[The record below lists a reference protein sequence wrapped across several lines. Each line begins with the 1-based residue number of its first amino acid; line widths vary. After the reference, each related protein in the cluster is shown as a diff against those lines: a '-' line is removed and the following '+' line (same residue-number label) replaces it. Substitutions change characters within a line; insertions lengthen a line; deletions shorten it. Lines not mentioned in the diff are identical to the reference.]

1 MKDKIKQIMANVF
14 SIDVASIED
23 DASPDIIINWDSLN
37 HMNFVVALEEEFDIR
52 FTDDEIAEM
61 LNLALI
67 EYTIKQKLGVA

>member
-1 MKDKIKQIMANVF
+1 MARVF

-23 DASPDIIINWDSLN
+23 DASPDNITNWDSLN

-52 FTDDEIAEM
+52 FTDEEIAEM

-67 EYTIKQKLGVA
+67 EYTIKQKLRVA